1 MNESV
6 CLSQLAEVKYT
17 KHREKKKKPSE
28 EENVVEEVEKKGVRA
43 RKFFQCVYLVS
54 GVRVPS
60 STATE
65 KRGEKGAGGHPPEQ
79 RQREKAKVPR

>member
-6 CLSQLAEVKYT
+6 CLSRLAEVKYT
-17 KHREKKKKPSE
+17 KHGERKKTPSE

-43 RKFFQCVYLVS
+43 RKFSSASTWCLVCEFLRPRLQRS
-54 GVRVPS
+54 E
-60 STATE
+60 A
-65 KRGEKGAGGHPPEQ
+65 KKAQGGHPPEQ